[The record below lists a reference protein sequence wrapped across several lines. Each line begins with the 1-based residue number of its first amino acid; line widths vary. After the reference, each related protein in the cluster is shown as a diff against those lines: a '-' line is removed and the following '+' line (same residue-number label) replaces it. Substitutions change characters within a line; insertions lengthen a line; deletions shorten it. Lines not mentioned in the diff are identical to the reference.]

1 MAKHSNLD
9 DPEYASFAWARYRRL
24 LKWMAG
30 SALVAV
36 LLAFAYL
43 HFSAGGENV
52 SIHMYIATALGV
64 FFSVMLGAVLMGL
77 VFLSSGTGHD
87 EAVEDQLDQEMGPD
101 GPYYNKDEDK

>member
-1 MAKHSNLD
+1 MAKHSKLD

-24 LKWMAG
+24 LKWMVLGA
-30 SALVAV
+30 VFAV
-36 LLAFAYL
+36 LVAFAYL
-43 HFSAGGENV
+43 NFSEGNEDV

-87 EAVEDQLDQEMGPD
+87 EAVDDTLDQEMGPD
-101 GPYYNKDEDK
+101 GPYYKDE

>member
-1 MAKHSNLD
+1 MAKRSNLD
-9 DPEYASFAWARYRRL
+9 DPDYARFAWARYRRL

-36 LLAFAYL
+36 ICAFAYL
-43 HFSAGGENV
+43 RFSEGGDNV

-87 EAVEDQLDQEMGPD
+87 EAVEDKLDEDLGPD
-101 GPYYNKDEDK
+101 GPYYKDQ